1 MKNIIEQWQDMTE
14 TDQIAMLTACTI
26 KALQIEIP
34 AATLPRF
41 TREHERDELVS
52 AAWLKLYD
60 RLQPTYL
67 DELNA
72 SRANDGKEAI
82 SLKSLVFRAARDTVR
97 NTYAD
102 DHKHDH
108 EALETEDEDEN
119 GNRHYNAWQTDK
131 RRMTEIKAL
140 DRISIEDF
148 TASRDHIDRIIIEGL
163 RDGYTQRECAEA
175 SKVSAVA
182 INKRV
187 NKIRRDLTA
196 AAIA

>member
-1 MKNIIEQWQDMTE
+1 MKNIIEQWQEMTE
-14 TDQIAMLTACTI
+14 AEQIAMLTACTI

-34 AATLPRF
+34 AASLARF
-41 TREHERDELVS
+41 NREHERDELVS

-60 RLQPTYL
+60 RLQPAYL
-67 DELNA
+67 DELNT
-72 SRANDGKEAI
+72 SRANDGKDAI
-82 SLKSLVFRAARDTVR
+82 SLKSLVYRAARDTVR

-148 TASRDHIDRIIIEGL
+148 IETRDHIDRIIIEGL

-182 INKRV
+182 ISKRV
-187 NKIRRDLTA
+187 NKIKIALTV
-196 AAIA
+196 AIA

>member
-1 MKNIIEQWQDMTE
+1 MTE
-14 TDQIAMLTACTI
+14 AEQIAMLTACTI

-34 AATLPRF
+34 AAALARF
-41 TREHERDELVS
+41 NREHETDELVS

-60 RLQPTYL
+60 RLQPAYL
-67 DELNA
+67 DALNA
-72 SRANDGKEAI
+72 SRAEDGKEAI
-82 SLKSLVFRAARDTVR
+82 SLKSLVYRAARDMVR

-108 EALETEDEDEN
+108 EALEIEDEDDN
-119 GNRHYNAWQTDK
+119 GNRHYNAWTTDK
-131 RRMTEIKAL
+131 RRTTEIKAIE
-140 DRISIEDF
+140 RISIEDF

-175 SKVSAVA
+175 SKVSTAA
-182 INKRV
+182 INKRL
-187 NKIRRDLTA
+187 NKIKRDLTA